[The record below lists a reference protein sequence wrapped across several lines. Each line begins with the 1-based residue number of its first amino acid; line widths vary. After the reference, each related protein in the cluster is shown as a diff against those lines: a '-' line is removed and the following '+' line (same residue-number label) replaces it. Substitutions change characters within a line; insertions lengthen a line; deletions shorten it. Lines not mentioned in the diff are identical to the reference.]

1 MDKSSKSVVPAYLAA
16 VFKAIIYGTTV
27 IFVGKLLETTD
38 VFDVLA
44 LRFLTSACAFLLLQA
59 FGIIKVNFKGKSL
72 KLLAATAL
80 FEPVLY
86 FTFETYGIKNTT
98 VIMAGI
104 LTALAP
110 FFTVALETIFLKE
123 KTNAKQRLFLLV
135 RILGVVLIT
144 VFAQNSGESSIAGI
158 IFMLLAVI
166 SGSAFVVCSRGTSQN
181 FTSTEIT
188 YFSALSGAVVFNAIN
203 IVRHLSTGTITS
215 YFVPL
220 MNIDNVIGIIFLGV
234 CSSIMATGLNN
245 YALSKVQASI
255 ISALSGLATV
265 TTIITGVLFNNEVL
279 YWYHIAGTIL
289 ILIGIIG
296 MSYASSKKRL
306 R

>member
-1 MDKSSKSVVPAYLAA
+1 MIKSEKGVVLAYLAA
-16 VFKAIIYGTTV
+16 IFKAIIYGTTV

-44 LRFLTSACAFLLLQA
+44 LRFLISAGAFVLLRLL
-59 FGIIKVNFKGKSL
+59 GIIKVNFKGKSL

-86 FTFETYGIKNTT
+86 FTFETFGIKDTT

-110 FFTVALETIFLKE
+110 FFTVVLETIFLKE
-123 KTNAKQRLFLLV
+123 KTNAVQRLYLFV
-135 RILGVVLIT
+135 RVLGVVVIT

-188 YFSALSGAVVFNAIN
+188 YFSAISGAVVFNAIN
-203 IVRHLSTGTITS
+203 VVRHLCAGTITA

-220 MNIDNVIGIIFLGV
+220 TDVNNLIGLIFLGV

-245 YALSKVQASI
+245 YALSKVQASV
-255 ISALSGLATV
+255 ISALGGLTTV

-279 YWYHIAGTIL
+279 YWYHFVGTIL
-289 ILIGIIG
+289 ILIGIVG
-296 MSYASSKKRL
+296 MSYASSKKR

>member
-1 MDKSSKSVVPAYLAA
+1 MIKSEKGVVLAYLAA
-16 VFKAIIYGTTV
+16 IFKAIIYGTTV

-44 LRFLTSACAFLLLQA
+44 LRFLISAGAFVLLRML
-59 FGIIKVNFKGKSL
+59 GIIKVNFKGKSL

-86 FTFETYGIKNTT
+86 FTFETFGIKDTT

-110 FFTVALETIFLKE
+110 FFTVVLETIFLKE
-123 KTNAKQRLFLLV
+123 KTNAVQRLYLFV
-135 RILGVVLIT
+135 RVLGVVVIT

-188 YFSALSGAVVFNAIN
+188 YFSAISGAVVFNAIN
-203 IVRHLSTGTITS
+203 LVRHLCAGTITA

-220 MNIDNVIGIIFLGV
+220 TDVNNLIGLIFLGV

-245 YALSKVQASI
+245 YALSKVQASV
-255 ISALSGLATV
+255 ISALGGLTTV

-279 YWYHIAGTIL
+279 YWYHFVGTIL
-289 ILIGIIG
+289 ILIGIVG
-296 MSYASSKKRL
+296 MSYASSKKR